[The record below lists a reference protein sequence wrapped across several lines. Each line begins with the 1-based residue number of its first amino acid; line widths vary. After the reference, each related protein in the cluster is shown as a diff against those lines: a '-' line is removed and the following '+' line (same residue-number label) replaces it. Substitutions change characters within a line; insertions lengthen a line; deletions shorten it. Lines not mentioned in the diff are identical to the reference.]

1 MAQIKINPDTIR
13 TPQPLTIEEARRR
26 YSPPQTLGCP
36 EERRIAMD
44 NALADAG
51 YYSLLQHTAEMG
63 MLQTPQFMGYGALQA
78 LAQNALI
85 RSCVSTVANDMTRK
99 WITIQRNG
107 DAEEPENDI
116 TADLTAAME
125 DLWVQDRFAEAVE
138 LAGYEGGAFIFID
151 TGQQD
156 LTIPLS
162 MSAMSAELQQGRPL
176 RFVVVDPV
184 NCTPGDYNAYDPL
197 SPDYFAPR
205 KWWVLGREVD
215 STRLLRFCWNEVPV
229 LLKPSYNFF
238 GVPQAQ
244 LLWDYVMHFQDCRS
258 AVNRLLNKF
267 SMTVVKTALF
277 DSLGQLGPEQA
288 NTLDTRIKYM
298 LQHMSNDGAIVV
310 DKDAEDVV
318 KLDSAL
324 SGVTDITRQALE
336 FLAAVNRT
344 PAVKLLGIS
353 PSGFNATG
361 ESDLRNY
368 YDHVA
373 TMQQR
378 VMASQLKNV
387 LDCVQLHTFGRI
399 DKTLT
404 FTFNQLSEDDK
415 RQQAEIRKMA
425 ADTSAVYLDR
435 GILSQEEARQALADN
450 VDSGYSNINVE
461 DVPEMPDSLMRED
474 MVDEPEDNAGMIY
487 G

>member
-1 MAQIKINPDTIR
+1 MAQMTINPDLIHTV
-13 TPQPLTIEEARRR
+13 QPLTMDEARRR
-26 YSPPQTLGCP
+26 YAPPKTMGS
-36 EERRIAMD
+36 EEQRLAMD
-44 NALADAG
+44 SALADAG
-51 YYSLLQHTAEMG
+51 YYSLLQHTADMG
-63 MLQTPQFMGYGALQA
+63 MLQTPQFMGYGALQS

-99 WITIQRNG
+99 WVTIQRNG
-107 DAEEPENDI
+107 SADETEQD
-116 TADLTAAME
+116 TVADLTTAME
-125 DLWVQDRFAEAVE
+125 DMRVQDTFAEAVE
-138 LAGYEGGAFIFID
+138 LAGYEGGAFVFID

-156 LTIPLS
+156 LTIPLTV
-162 MSAMSAELQQGRPL
+162 SAMSAELQQGRTL
-176 RFVVVDPV
+176 RFTVIDPV
-184 NCTPGDYNAYDPL
+184 NCTPGAYNAYDPL
-197 SPDYFAPR
+197 QPNYFKPSR
-205 KWWVLGREVD
+205 WWVLGREVD
-215 STRLLRFCWNEVPV
+215 ASRLLRFSWNEVPV

-244 LLWDYVMHFQDCRS
+244 LLWDYVMHFQECRAS
-258 AVNRLLNKF
+258 VNRLLSKF

-310 DKDAEDVV
+310 DKESEDIV

-361 ESDLRNY
+361 DSDIRNY
-368 YDHVA
+368 YDHIA
-373 TMQQR
+373 TMQQKVLAAPLR
-378 VMASQLKNV
+378 TV
-387 LDCVQLHTFGRI
+387 LDCLQLHTFGRI
-399 DKTLT
+399 DKQLT
-404 FTFNQLSEDDK
+404 FQFAQLSEDDK
-415 RQQAEIRKMA
+415 RAQAEIRKMA

-450 VDSGYSNINVE
+450 ADSGYSNINVE
-461 DVPEMPDSLMRED
+461 ELPEMPDALIKED
-474 MVDEPEDNAGMIY
+474 MVNEPEDNAGMIY